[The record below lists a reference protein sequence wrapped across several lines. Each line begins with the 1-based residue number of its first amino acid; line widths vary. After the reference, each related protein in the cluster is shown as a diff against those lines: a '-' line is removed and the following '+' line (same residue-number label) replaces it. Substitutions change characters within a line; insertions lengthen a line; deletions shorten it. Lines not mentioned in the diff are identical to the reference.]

1 MPHDD
6 RESSTNGDKSMNPR
20 STNHLRRAL
29 LGTLAGAALLAV
41 VPAALAQAWPAKPVR
56 IVIGAPPGGTADIV
70 ARLLADGLQKEWGQ
84 PVIVEP
90 KPGAAG
96 MIAMQDFLGQPADG
110 YTLLV
115 SVNALVTE
123 IPHVIKV
130 RFDPFKDVKPV
141 AELAHSGLVLVANP
155 ALPVKNVPELVAY
168 AKANPGK
175 LSYASYSTGTI
186 SHTMGLELNKA
197 AGIDLNH
204 VPYKGSPPALQDV
217 MGGHVAL
224 MFDGPATSIPMIKG
238 GKVKALAVSG
248 AKRNPA
254 LPEVPTFAEQGY
266 PMLDEVGWMGLW
278 LKPDVPADVQARIR
292 QATLKVLTQPA
303 VQTRL
308 AELGNEVGG
317 GATPDELTKALQ
329 KAYDK
334 QGATLRALGVKPQD
348 LGS

>member
-1 MPHDD
+1 MKILLK
-6 RESSTNGDKSMNPR
+6 T
-20 STNHLRRAL
+20 TRRAAL
-29 LGTLAGAALLAV
+29 TGAALLAAA
-41 VPAALAQAWPAKPVR
+41 PAAFAQAWPTKPVR
-56 IVIGAPPGGTADIV
+56 ILIGAPPGGTADIV

-84 PVIVEP
+84 PVIVDA

-96 MIAMQDFLGQPADG
+96 MIAMQDFLSQPADG
-110 YTLLV
+110 QTLLV

-130 RFDPFKDVKPV
+130 RFDPFKDVKP
-141 AELAHSGLVLVANP
+141 LADLSRTGLVLVANP
-155 ALPVKNVPELVAY
+155 SLPAKNVPELVTY

-175 LSYASYSTGTI
+175 LAYASYSAGTI

-217 MGGHVAL
+217 MGGHVQL

-248 AKRNPA
+248 PKRNAA

-266 PMLDEVGWMGLW
+266 PMIDDVAWMGLW
-278 LKPDVPADVQARIR
+278 IKPDVPAGIEAKIR
-292 QATLKVLTQPA
+292 QATLKVMAQPA
-303 VQTRL
+303 VQARL
-308 AELGNEVGG
+308 AEFGNEAGSG
-317 GATPDELTKALQ
+317 DSPEDLAKSLRA
-329 KAYDK
+329 ASDK
-334 QGATLRALGVKPQD
+334 QGATLRALGIKPQE
-348 LGS
+348 LGG

>member
-1 MPHDD
+1 MKTLFH
-6 RESSTNGDKSMNPR
+6 TI
-20 STNHLRRAL
+20 RRAV
-29 LGTLAGAALLAV
+29 LGALAGAALLAAA
-41 VPAALAQAWPAKPVR
+41 PASFAQAWPAKPVR

-96 MIAMQDFLGQPADG
+96 MIAMQDFLAQPADG

-141 AELAHSGLVLVANP
+141 ADLARSGLVFVANG
-155 ALPVKNVPELVAY
+155 ALPAKNVPELVAY

-175 LSYASYSTGTI
+175 LSYASYSAGTI

-204 VPYKGSPPALQDV
+204 VPYKGSPPALQDLA
-217 MGGHVAL
+217 GGHVAL

-238 GKVKALAVSG
+238 GKIKALAVSG

-292 QATLKVLTQPA
+292 QATLKVMSQPA

-308 AELGNEVGG
+308 AELGNDLGS
-317 GATPDELTKALQ
+317 GASPEDLAKSLRA
-329 KAYDK
+329 ASDK
-334 QGATLRALGVKPQD
+334 QGATLRALGVKPQE
-348 LGS
+348 LGG

>member
-1 MPHDD
+1 MK
-6 RESSTNGDKSMNPR
+6 TLFK
-20 STNHLRRAL
+20 TTRRAA
-29 LGTLAGAALLAV
+29 LGAFAGAALLATA
-41 VPAALAQAWPAKPVR
+41 PAAFAQAWPAKPVR

-70 ARLLADGLQKEWGQ
+70 ARLLAEGLQKEWGQ

-96 MIAMQDFLGQPADG
+96 MIAMADFLGQPADG

-130 RFDPFKDVKPV
+130 RFDPFKDLKP
-141 AELAHSGLVLVANP
+141 LADLSRSGLVFIGNSTLP
-155 ALPVKNVPELVAY
+155 AKNVPEVVAY
-168 AKANPGK
+168 VKANPGK
-175 LSYASYSTGTI
+175 VSYASYSAGTI

-217 MGGHVAL
+217 AGGHVAL

-238 GKVKALAVSG
+238 GKIKAFAVSG
-248 AKRNPA
+248 PKRNPA
-254 LPEVPTFAEQGY
+254 LPDVPTFAEQGY
-266 PMLDEVGWMGLW
+266 PMLDEVAWMGLW
-278 LKPDVPADVQARIR
+278 IKPGVPDEVQNKIR
-292 QATLKVLTQPA
+292 QATLKVMAQPTVQARLTDMGSDA
-303 VQTRL
+303 
-308 AELGNEVGG
+308 GS
-317 GATPDELTKALQ
+317 GATPDELAKSLREAS
-329 KAYDK
+329 DK

-348 LGS
+348 LGG

>member
-1 MPHDD
+1 M
-6 RESSTNGDKSMNPR
+6 KSLFN
-20 STNHLRRAL
+20 TTRRAA
-29 LGTLAGAALLAV
+29 LGALAGAALLAAA
-41 VPAALAQAWPAKPVR
+41 PAALAQAWPAKPVR

-70 ARLLADGLQKEWGQ
+70 ARLLAEGLQKEWGQ

-90 KPGAAG
+90 KPGAVG
-96 MIAMQDFLGQPADG
+96 MIAMQDLLTQPADG

-123 IPHVIKV
+123 IPHVIKL
-130 RFDPFKDVKPV
+130 RFDPFKDIKP
-141 AELAHSGLVLVANP
+141 LADLSRSGLVFVGNA
-155 ALPVKNVPELVAY
+155 ALPAKNVPEVVAY
-168 AKANPGK
+168 VKGNPGK
-175 LSYASYSTGTI
+175 LSYASYSAGTI

-238 GKVKALAVSG
+238 GKIKAFAVSG
-248 AKRNPA
+248 PKRNPA

-266 PMLDEVGWMGLW
+266 PMLDEVAWMGLW
-278 LKPDVPADVQARIR
+278 IKPGVPDEVQAKIR
-292 QATLKVLTQPA
+292 QATLKVMSQPA
-303 VQTRL
+303 VQARL
-308 AELGNEVGG
+308 ADMGSDAGS
-317 GATPDELTKALQ
+317 GATPEELARSLRE
-329 KAYDK
+329 ASDK

-348 LGS
+348 LGG

>member
-1 MPHDD
+1 VKTLFH
-6 RESSTNGDKSMNPR
+6 T
-20 STNHLRRAL
+20 TRRAV
-29 LGTLAGAALLAV
+29 LGALAGAALLAAA
-41 VPAALAQAWPAKPVR
+41 PASFAQAWPAKPVR

-96 MIAMQDFLGQPADG
+96 MIAMQDFLAQPADG

-141 AELAHSGLVLVANP
+141 ADLARSGLVFVANG
-155 ALPVKNVPELVAY
+155 ALPAKSVPELVAY

-175 LSYASYSTGTI
+175 LSYASYSAGTI

-204 VPYKGSPPALQDV
+204 VPYKGSPPALQDLA
-217 MGGHVAL
+217 GGHVAL

-238 GKVKALAVSG
+238 GKIKALAVSG

-292 QATLKVLTQPA
+292 QATLKVMSQPA

-308 AELGNEVGG
+308 AELGNDLGS
-317 GATPDELTKALQ
+317 GASPEDLAKSLRA
-329 KAYDK
+329 ASDK
-334 QGATLRALGVKPQD
+334 QGATLRALGVKPQE
-348 LGS
+348 LGG

>member
-1 MPHDD
+1 
-6 RESSTNGDKSMNPR
+6 MN
-20 STNHLRRAL
+20 SLFCASRRAA
-29 LGTLAGAALLAV
+29 LGALAGAALLAAA
-41 VPAALAQAWPAKPVR
+41 PAAFAQAWPTKPVR

-130 RFDPFKDVKPV
+130 RFDPFKDIKPL
-141 AELAHSGLVLVANP
+141 AELSRSGLVFVANASLP
-155 ALPVKNVPELVAY
+155 AKNVPELVSY

-175 LSYASYSTGTI
+175 LSYASYSAGTI

-204 VPYKGSPPALQDV
+204 VPYKGSPPALQDLA
-217 MGGHVAL
+217 GGHLQL

-238 GKVKALAVSG
+238 GKIKALAVSG
-248 AKRNPA
+248 PKRNPA

-266 PMLDEVGWMGLW
+266 PMLEEVAWMGLW
-278 LKPDVPADVQARIR
+278 TKPGVPDEVQNKIRQAALKAMSQPTVQARLIDMGSD
-292 QATLKVLTQPA
+292 Q
-303 VQTRL
+303 
-308 AELGNEVGG
+308 GS
-317 GATPDELTKALQ
+317 GATPEELAKSLRVAS
-329 KAYDK
+329 DK
-334 QGATLRALGVKPQD
+334 QGATLRALGIKPQD
-348 LGS
+348 LVG